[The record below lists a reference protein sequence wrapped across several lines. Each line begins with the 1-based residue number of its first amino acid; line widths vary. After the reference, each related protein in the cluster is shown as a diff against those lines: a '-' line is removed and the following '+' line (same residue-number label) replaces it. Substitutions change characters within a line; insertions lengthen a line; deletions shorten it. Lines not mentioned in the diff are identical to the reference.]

1 MGAARAPGGGGREKL
16 GWEHSGKTLN
26 LVFNLFIY
34 LFLKGLSI
42 FPERLKKQPSLSRG
56 GQPEVNHLPLLWS
69 GVIFQPKWRAGN
81 MWMWGGTYSRDLG
94 PRRQTPRW
102 GSYAALELP

>member
-1 MGAARAPGGGGREKL
+1 MPRRDSGSGGCKSSRGGGREKL

-42 FPERLKKQPSLSRG
+42 FPERLKNQSSLSRG
-56 GQPEVNHLPLLWS
+56 GHPEVNHLPLLCS
-69 GVIFQPKWRAGN
+69 RVIFQPKWRAGN
-81 MWMWGGTYSRDLG
+81 MWV
-94 PRRQTPRW
+94 
-102 GSYAALELP
+102 

>member
-1 MGAARAPGGGGREKL
+1 MGAARTPGGGGRGKP

-42 FPERLKKQPSLSRG
+42 FPERRG
-56 GQPEVNHLPLLWS
+56 AGGHQTSPAEGHNLTSVSLPLLCGGCFFSLPRGQGTRGWRETWVERDTKL
-69 GVIFQPKWRAGN
+69 GGFGQP
-81 MWMWGGTYSRDLG
+81 
-94 PRRQTPRW
+94 
-102 GSYAALELP
+102 

>member
-1 MGAARAPGGGGREKL
+1 MGAAGAPGGGGREKL

-42 FPERLKKQPSLSRG
+42 FPERLRNQSSPAEGAKWKSI
-56 GQPEVNHLPLLWS
+56 NLPLLC
-69 GVIFQPKWRAGN
+69 G
-81 MWMWGGTYSRDLG
+81 
-94 PRRQTPRW
+94 
-102 GSYAALELP
+102 

>member
-26 LVFNLFIY
+26 LVFNLFIF

-42 FPERLKKQPSLSRG
+42 FPERLKKQPSLAEGDNLKSIISHSFG
-56 GQPEVNHLPLLWS
+56 AE
-69 GVIFQPKWRAGN
+69 
-81 MWMWGGTYSRDLG
+81 
-94 PRRQTPRW
+94 
-102 GSYAALELP
+102 